1 MSNTNLVVVIVTTQL
16 ILGLIAVALIFSL
29 PKGSEREALPP
40 PIEVTVV
47 MPTPYCDTSGPG
59 GVWGGRARCAQQ

>member
-1 MSNTNLVVVIVTTQL
+1 MTSKTLALTAITTQL
-16 ILGLIAVALIFSL
+16 ILGLILVWLILSL
-29 PKGSEREALPP
+29 PKGSESEALPP

-59 GVWGGRARCAQQ
+59 GVWGARARCAQQ